1 MACSRGILSGMS
13 RRTRFRLCL
22 TVLCV
27 AISASACGT
36 PPTREMDQA
45 QGALDAAR
53 AAGAERYATAE
64 YQAAATALK
73 NAQDAV
79 AQRDYRL
86 ALNHALDSRERA
98 QAAAKQAADQQAAQ
112 RSAAERRLTEVTAL
126 LALAN
131 QKLAAART
139 ARVPARQLAP
149 PRSAIIAGD
158 SSLQKAGTLIS
169 SGDFGESQRQLVEA
183 TAQLRAAIGQL
194 DALTAGRNARPRR

>member
-1 MACSRGILSGMS
+1 
-13 RRTRFRLCL
+13 
-22 TVLCV
+22 
-27 AISASACGT
+27 
-36 PPTREMDQA
+36 MDQA

-64 YQAAATALK
+64 YQAAASALK

-112 RSAAERRLTEVTAL
+112 RSAAERRLTEVTAI

-149 PRSAIIAGD
+149 SRSAITAGD
-158 SSLQKAGTLIS
+158 SALQKAGTLIG
-169 SGDFGESQRQLVEA
+169 SGDYGESQKQLVEA